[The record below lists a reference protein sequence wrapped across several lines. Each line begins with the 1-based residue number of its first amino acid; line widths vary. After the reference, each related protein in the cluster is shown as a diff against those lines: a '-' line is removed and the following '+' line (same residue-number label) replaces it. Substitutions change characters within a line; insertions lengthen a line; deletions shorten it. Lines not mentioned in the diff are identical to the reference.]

1 MNMVEQQQYIPA
13 GLPHTGD
20 LAGSHGLSE
29 ARSIAPAG
37 TSAYPEVAPFSAVS
51 SFNVP
56 ATCDSSLLTP
66 VSTTNSPP
74 LHQIRKLAPQYPA
87 PPSTPYTQV
96 PTPPGSSK
104 MYHQPWN
111 SQFDMHAPSAQNP
124 PPMNNQV
131 PVASDF
137 YMAPDDRR
145 STPNPPTEPYY
156 GSFSVSEG
164 PDTHSMHHQGP
175 QSFYVPL
182 EMGNQSSN
190 MMMRDARHMPM
201 EPHPRDMERNHASSL
216 LAQSH
221 FNNVRRASTDDRS
234 YSSRAD
240 TIRRSSSGSPRRRSI
255 AQGSSRVKKLRSS
268 KRQGAS
274 FRSQQQVDPSDEH
287 KNCFGQE
294 APPLIKK
301 NCPEE
306 ERCIFESRWR
316 HRHQRGQDMWDSIQG
331 DFQKRFDKRHGKEML
346 QMKFKRGRAKY
357 YEWLDED
364 ERILRAAFKK
374 LEKDRYSIILNNF
387 LEMGGSRNM
396 LLSPSDI
403 EIKIVNDLKWEE
415 PIYIEGMEE
424 CIRRRRKAIV
434 KKRSTG
440 RGEPGGDVTVSDDM
454 LRISQSPHN
463 EDDVINQVFA
473 ARREPSRDQR
483 WDEDMTSVNGEM
495 MDSHMWENRAP
506 IKMESE
512 ALVPSGGE
520 HMARIHSGA
529 NQHPIGNPCIRPV
542 SSAYHPMPKAP

>member
-13 GLPHTGD
+13 GLPHTGG
-20 LAGSHGLSE
+20 LAGSHSLSE

-56 ATCDSSLLTP
+56 APCDSSLLTP
-66 VSTTNSPP
+66 ISTANSPP
-74 LHQIRKLAPQYPA
+74 LHHIRKLAPQY

-104 MYHQPWN
+104 MYHQPWS
-111 SQFDMHAPSAQNP
+111 SQFDMHAQSAQNP
-124 PPMNNQV
+124 APMNNQV
-131 PVASDF
+131 PVTSEF
-137 YMAPDDRR
+137 YMTPDDRR

-164 PDTHSMHHQGP
+164 ADTHSMHQQGP
-175 QSFYVPL
+175 QSYYMPI
-182 EMGNQSSN
+182 EMENQGSN
-190 MMMRDARHMPM
+190 MMIRDPRHLTM
-201 EPHPRDMERNHASSL
+201 EPHPRDMDRTHAPSL

-221 FNNVRRASTDDRS
+221 FNNARRASTDDRS

-240 TIRRSSSGSPRRRSI
+240 NIRRSSSGSPRRRSI
-255 AQGSSRVKKLRSS
+255 AQGSSRVKKSRSS

-274 FRSQQQVDPSDEH
+274 FRSQQQVDPGEEH

-331 DFQKRFDKRHGKEML
+331 DFDKRFDKRHGKEML

-364 ERILRAAFKK
+364 VKILRAAFKK

-403 EIKIVNDLKWEE
+403 EIKIVNELKWEE
-415 PIYIEGMEE
+415 SIYIEGMEE
-424 CIRRRRKAIV
+424 CIRRRRKTIV

-440 RGEPGGDVTVSDDM
+440 RGEPGGEVAVSDDM
-454 LRISQSPHN
+454 LRISQAPHN
-463 EDDVINQVFA
+463 EDD
-473 ARREPSRDQR
+473 
-483 WDEDMTSVNGEM
+483 DMASVNGEM

-506 IKMESE
+506 MKMETE
-512 ALVPSGGE
+512 ALMPSGSE
-520 HMARIHSGA
+520 HMARVHNGA
-529 NQHPIGNPCIRPV
+529 SQHPIGNPCIRPV